1 MATEPSLTT
10 RTIPIVPVSS
20 GPVSGKIQ
28 MRATSGVFTRWRWAM
43 VWLTQAL
50 YYGLPWLQMRGH
62 QAVLFDLQADRFFLF
77 GAVLYPQDLIYLA
90 ALLVV
95 SALLLFFATAVAEIV
110 GCFLPY
116 LWLRKD
122 GSIWL
127 LLPAALSLVLFVW
140 LLSLHPAA
148 SGRVYAAYGGVYVVS
163 ALLWLRFVDG
173 VKLSPLDWLG
183 AGVTLVG
190 MAIIVSAWKAA

>member
-1 MATEPSLTT
+1 M
-10 RTIPIVPVSS
+10 
-20 GPVSGKIQ
+20 
-28 MRATSGVFTRWRWAM
+28 
-43 VWLTQAL
+43 
-50 YYGLPWLQMRGH
+50 
-62 QAVLFDLQADRFFLF
+62 
-77 GAVLYPQDLIYLA
+77 
-90 ALLVV
+90 
-95 SALLLFFATAVAEIV
+95 LLFFATAVAEIL

-122 GSIWL
+122 GSVWL
-127 LLPAALSLVLFVW
+127 LLPAALSLLLFVW

-173 VKLSPLDWLG
+173 VRLSSLDWLG

-190 MAIIVSAWKAA
+190 MAIIVSAWKSA